1 MVIVMN
7 NKSKIIILSII
18 LIGIISSIIIY
29 LIMIDNKKTKVETND
44 APVTKNIS
52 EEEQAY
58 INIGYSLEET
68 QNIIKYMSKKN
79 QDKILNNK
87 YQDITKYYQIKNFD
101 FDNIERYRL
110 YEEENKDLSLDKV
123 ITYVNLYLD
132 ENAYLTTEEIVD
144 KESILSSPN
153 KHYSLGM
160 YEPLDLVTLNR
171 AVGSNNKMRK
181 EASTHLEELLSYA
194 EENGHI
200 MYPYSAYRSYDEQS
214 RLYTNYKNR
223 DGEEEADTYSARP
236 GFSDHQTGLT
246 TDIRSSNLGDRLNDD
261 DLEFMINN
269 SYKYGFILRYPEGK
283 ENITRYVYE
292 NWHYRYVGIEAAKII
307 HDNDL
312 TLDEYYDLYVK
323 EY

>member
-1 MVIVMN
+1 MN

-79 QDKILNNK
+79 KDKILNNK

-160 YEPLDLVTLNR
+160 YEPLDLVTL
-171 AVGSNNKMRK
+171 GSNNKMRK

-292 NWHYRYVGIEAAKII
+292 NWHYRYVGKEAAKII

>member
-1 MVIVMN
+1 
-7 NKSKIIILSII
+7 
-18 LIGIISSIIIY
+18 
-29 LIMIDNKKTKVETND
+29 
-44 APVTKNIS
+44 
-52 EEEQAY
+52 
-58 INIGYSLEET
+58 
-68 QNIIKYMSKKN
+68 
-79 QDKILNNK
+79 
-87 YQDITKYYQIKNFD
+87 
-101 FDNIERYRL
+101 
-110 YEEENKDLSLDKV
+110 
-123 ITYVNLYLD
+123 
-132 ENAYLTTEEIVD
+132 
-144 KESILSSPN
+144 
-153 KHYSLGM
+153 M
-160 YEPLDLVTLNR
+160 YEPLDWVTLDR

-292 NWHYRYVGIEAAKII
+292 NWHYRYVGKEAAKII